1 MNLTAVR
8 KPAVERRPVVR
19 NAVQRSA
26 AAVATPTPARVLQN
40 RVGNRAVQAV
50 VAPSIQMAAAAEV
63 SAPSRSTAPG
73 PGAPSGEQ
81 AAVAKHKP
89 AVGAPG
95 KAAAAEGEQAGA
107 KGEAR
112 PVAGGEAEA
121 PAKKKAPSAREAVAP
136 TAAAVRHRATG
147 ARTHSKA
154 DIPVS
159 SAQAAAISPA
169 TEQTRGAAQ
178 ATVAGMDAAGADKVR
193 REAFKASLKAAIE
206 KATPQPKTED
216 EAERVQKQ
224 GAAQASSALRGE
236 LTTQRDASAGP
247 MKAAALTEVAPDSQ
261 PAPKGAT
268 LEPEPMGK
276 APAPV
281 SGASVV
287 PEPLPAEQLDY
298 SSDRE
303 PTDRAMA
310 DAGVTKAQ
318 LDKGNEPQFGVAVKA
333 RSDAE
338 KHGAS
343 VEAKYRTSEGKVQG
357 NARVAA
363 EAELAKGIGGM
374 HEVRGTRV
382 GKVVTQQNATQV
394 RSAAERKRVTDT
406 ITGIKNKTKT
416 DVDQI
421 LKDMDDEAS
430 KVFEAGLAEAERVY
444 EQVFE
449 DEKGGV
455 GTWLTT
461 WGSKWEKLIER
472 SLGKARQAYLRRV
485 DDAIDEV
492 ATCVD
497 AKLAAAKRRVADGR
511 KDVETFVA
519 GLDDSVKGFGKEAL
533 ESVSA
538 DFDALETDIDQRR
551 DAIIDK
557 LAEQYK
563 ASYERMSAMEEKL
576 REENKSLWQRVY
588 DATVGLIKK
597 ILAFKDMLLSILA
610 KAADV
615 ITDII
620 SDPIGF
626 LGNLVSGVMLGLK
639 NFMGNIGAH
648 LKKGLMDWLFG
659 ALGGAGLVLPDTFD
673 LKGIVSIVLQV
684 LGLTYANFRARAVKI
699 VGEPVVAAL
708 EQAAEVFKIV
718 ITEGIPGLWRFIKE
732 KLADLKSMVLDAIF
746 DFIKEKVIIAGV
758 TWVIG
763 LLNPASAFFKACKA
777 IYDIVM
783 FFIERGSQIIELVN
797 AVIDSMA
804 SIAKGNI
811 AVAATFVENALAKA
825 IPVAI
830 GFLASL
836 LGLGDIS
843 GTIRKTIEKAQAPVN
858 NAIDWVIH
866 QAVKLVKAAGKF
878 LGGLLGGKK
887 DKKGDPKEPVVDG
900 DPSATAKVAK
910 VDAAIEA
917 AEAKYLE
924 DGAISEENAR
934 KVGVEVKGGIPDLKS
949 IQIVDGGGFW
959 DYQFEINPKG
969 KNRTKKV
976 EDGEC
981 KGIAL
986 KRPGKFWISTK
997 EALKA
1002 QQPSEHEV
1010 SSLRLKKGLAR
1021 RHIISSH
1028 EVITHFVERLTNVKK
1043 STAVKRIDA
1052 KGSKL
1057 SIVVGAKVTI
1067 LTIQEAAQAL
1077 IKEFFNETENLWVG
1091 DSAENSSIQEDR
1103 DYPPSLNASAHVR
1116 KMKAKYF
1123 I

>member
-1 MNLTAVR
+1 VPKTAG
-8 KPAVERRPVVR
+8 E
-19 NAVQRSA
+19 
-26 AAVATPTPARVLQN
+26 ATT
-40 RVGNRAVQAV
+40 
-50 VAPSIQMAAAAEV
+50 AAAAKRE
-63 SAPSRSTAPG
+63 
-73 PGAPSGEQ
+73 E
-81 AAVAKHKP
+81 
-89 AVGAPG
+89 
-95 KAAAAEGEQAGA
+95 AGA

-147 ARTHSKA
+147 ARTHSKKA

-178 ATVAGMDAAGADKVR
+178 ATVAGMDAADADKVR

-206 KATPQPKTED
+206 KATQQPKTED

-236 LTTQRDASAGP
+236 LTTQRDAAAGP

-310 DAGVTKAQ
+310 DAGVTKEQ

-338 KHGAS
+338 KHEAS
-343 VEAKYRTSEGKVQG
+343 VETKYRASEGNVQDK
-357 NARVAA
+357 ARAA
-363 EAELAKGIGGM
+363 AAAELAKGIGGM
-374 HEVRGTRV
+374 HEVRGTRIA
-382 GKVVTQQNATQV
+382 KVVAQQNATQV

-406 ITGIKNKTKT
+406 ITGIKDKTKS

-421 LKDMDDEAS
+421 LKEMDDEAS
-430 KVFEAGLAEAERVY
+430 KVFEAGLARAELLY

-461 WGSKWEKLIER
+461 WGSDWEELIER
-472 SLGKARQAYLRRV
+472 SLGKARQAYLAHV
-485 DDAIDEV
+485 DLAIDAV
-492 ATCVD
+492 ADCVD
-497 AKLAAAKRRVADGR
+497 KKLKAAKQRVSDGR
-511 KDVETFVA
+511 DEVKKFVD

-551 DAIIDK
+551 DAIVDK

-626 LGNLVSGVMLGLK
+626 LGNLVSGVMLGLE

-708 EQAAEVFKIV
+708 EQTAEVFKIV

-783 FFIERGSQIIELVN
+783 FFIERGSQILELVN

-811 AVAATFVENALAKA
+811 AVAAKFVENALAKA

-843 GTIRKTIEKAQAPVN
+843 GTIRKTIEKAQEPVN
-858 NAIDWVIH
+858 KAIDWVIN

-878 LGGLLGGKK
+878 IGKLVGK
-887 DKKGDPKEPVVDG
+887 EDKTPETNDPAHDAKVSAGVAAFAKEEEKYLVNGELSREDAEKVAVKVKADHPVFTAITVVDG
-900 DPSATAKVAK
+900 KGKWKYHYKASEGDVTGASKKEGDSDEPPLGTAVNNKENRKRAEIELDKIQKADQVSTALAK
-910 VDAAIEA
+910 LEA
-917 AEAKYLE
+917 AGKANLNTYKEGYIDYLNK
-924 DGAISEENAR
+924 EEQKFFQWPLTYLR
-934 KVGVEVKGGIPDLKS
+934 GRSSRKLGKVGEKNWLAQAFPGASPRAFYILENDSKRQRIPDGVTSNLIADVKDVKYQDLDAQLRDFYA
-949 IQIVDGGGFW
+949 IAKLRDANTGAPVTVLEADGKTPVKATRNFGLVCRG
-959 DYQFEINPKG
+959 ESHSE
-969 KNRTKKV
+969 KK
-976 EDGEC
+976 
-981 KGIAL
+981 
-986 KRPGKFWISTK
+986 T
-997 EALKA
+997 
-1002 QQPSEHEV
+1002 
-1010 SSLRLKKGLAR
+1010 
-1021 RHIISSH
+1021 
-1028 EVITHFVERLTNVKK
+1028 
-1043 STAVKRIDA
+1043 
-1052 KGSKL
+1052 KL
-1057 SIVVGAKVTI
+1057 SGP
-1067 LTIQEAAQAL
+1067 LESAL
-1077 IKEFFNETENLWVG
+1077 DEKKDIITDEVDEE
-1091 DSAENSSIQEDR
+1091 S
-1103 DYPPSLNASAHVR
+1103 
-1116 KMKAKYF
+1116 
-1123 I
+1123 